1 MEEII
6 LSATEDEGIASLYS
20 LIRGD
25 PDFLQTFDRSQFA
38 DTPLHRAAG
47 EGRTQLAL
55 EIQRL
60 MPSFGRKLNPDGLTP
75 VDLAMRRGHRQ
86 TVRAL
91 VKLSPELVGVQGR
104 EGITPLH
111 YAAETDD
118 AELLEEFLFR
128 CPKSVEERTVRE
140 ESAVHVAVKNRK
152 LAAVRVLVRWL
163 QKTGRLNVTELL
175 TENVNVYG
183 RNGRNSTALDTVTEI
198 PTEMNTRA
206 LQILHRV
213 PRGSA
218 YADLVITSDHRSR
231 GVISKFNRYL
241 ESGLSHE
248 MRSNLLVVAVLIVT
262 ATYQAAINPPGG
274 PTNNHAPI
282 SDRSEY
288 FGFITSNSIAFALS
302 LGMIML
308 MLPVRR
314 YNILLHVSLYFLMY
328 SYLSGMHITWPHS
341 ARILSIAIFLFM
353 MVSITKWIFVLNE
366 LFGCFTK

>member
-47 EGRTQLAL
+47 EGCTQLAL

-60 MPSFGRKLNPDGLTP
+60 MPSFGRKLNPDGLTA

-118 AELLEEFLFR
+118 AELLQEFLFR
-128 CPKSVEERTVRE
+128 CPKSVEELTVRE

-152 LAAVRVLVRWL
+152 LAAVRVLVTWL
-163 QKTGRLNVTELL
+163 QKTGRINVLEWKDC
-175 TENVNVYG
+175 
-183 RNGRNSTALDTVTEI
+183 NGDTV
-198 PTEMNTRA
+198 
-206 LQILHRV
+206 LHL
-213 PRGSA
+213 A
-218 YADLVITSDHRSR
+218 TS
-231 GVISKFNRYL
+231 
-241 ESGLSHE
+241 
-248 MRSNLLVVAVLIVT
+248 
-262 ATYQAAINPPGG
+262 
-274 PTNNHAPI
+274 TNQPE
-282 SDRSEY
+282 D
-288 FGFITSNSIAFALS
+288 
-302 LGMIML
+302 
-308 MLPVRR
+308 
-314 YNILLHVSLYFLMY
+314 
-328 SYLSGMHITWPHS
+328 
-341 ARILSIAIFLFM
+341 
-353 MVSITKWIFVLNE
+353 
-366 LFGCFTK
+366 